1 MTMQELKIFEEKQIR
16 TIWDEVQEKWYFSIV
31 DIVQILTESKDYL
44 TARKYWNKL
53 KQRLLAEGN
62 ETVTNCHQLKLRAAD
77 GKLRY
82 SDVADLEQML
92 RLIQSI
98 PSPKAEPFKSW
109 LAQVGAERIQQMQ
122 DPELGIRKDLTDQW
136 KAHNVEEGVGYATLT
151 DIIYQAWAGLTAR
164 EYKHLKVL
172 R

>member
-109 LAQVGAERIQQMQ
+109 LAQVGA
-122 DPELGIRKDLTDQW
+122 
-136 KAHNVEEGVGYATLT
+136 
-151 DIIYQAWAGLTAR
+151 
-164 EYKHLKVL
+164 
-172 R
+172 